1 MRKILRGLWIV
12 AFVCVLLVPGVG
24 DKAWGATV
32 NLEQARLL
40 AENWLA
46 ATTPP
51 IRQGALGRRLK
62 ESIPCLEDGRPLFY
76 VFNLAPQG
84 WLIVGG
90 DTRQEPI
97 MAFGEGK
104 LSAEV
109 LEDKAFMALF
119 SVPLSKEARQEV
131 SSVLRLSADQDV
143 PMSRRGE
150 KWRRLLERPRAIE
163 KMRTLSD
170 STGKPD
176 IPDIRVQPLVRSL
189 WNGKGWGTKGTGFDR
204 FFAKHVPDI
213 IWNDGAGIPC
223 AAVSAA
229 QLMHYFRHPNHNRRT
244 DRLFTYY
251 NHHEPE
257 KKGASALLWGDA
269 DGAPYRW
276 EDMTERPRFEYKDL
290 PDLNVSGDKGEAARR
305 ASEAISRLMMDVVV
319 ASGYGMNPR
328 KNKEGLLGGFD
339 STSGF
344 VDFVGLQM
352 SMTSLDVFDYSNMAL
367 FETTIDS
374 SHSNVAYDMKDLHS
388 VVNPNLDCG
397 VPVIVGI
404 RPLKGLSDHAM
415 LVDGY
420 GIASS
425 DVGLNEMYHHIVM
438 GSVGGDL
445 DMYYPMDNF
454 KTELLGG
461 PAYFTNTF
469 FPIAML
475 YNIASE
481 DLGSGA
487 GKRSEIVSGR
497 LSFAGK
503 PYADVTVSAETSRGT
518 FSVRTNANGI
528 FAFRL
533 PSVTSINQVSIER
546 AGLERASVNEILEK
560 ATEIKQPWNFV
571 GTSETKFYNKLP
583 EPQVGNRWWGDI
595 VLEQALVSGVTD
607 TMKKGVSRFNVPMP
621 SAFPKQASAWDFRG
635 LSAVYVSAFPFSHI
649 AFQSWFGPYFDKL
662 AEFVKNGGTA
672 YIEADSWLVAA
683 VIARRAGIG
692 LSFYNASEL
701 PLYYGGDSKTIFPKG
716 DLRAAVGKDWLKIP
730 YKPYEIGSGGPL
742 IKTLNGTKLLSTVEV
757 TLFDGKDAYT
767 RIYPA
772 AVSFPYGRGMVYF
785 TSFPVPDVP
794 LSASASLRGDVR
806 SPSAERAL
814 ADWFLSKP
822 IANAERM
829 SAMRSAGISN
839 ERIVDRAD
847 GPVSRAK
854 GSGLLVELPASEDV
868 TVAAQMS
875 RLGMKGAGAVSEDAA
890 VRRWTASLLA
900 PDGRVHDVRTTS
912 GDVLSFSVVSGDNDG
927 GAWLVRLDSASGY
940 PEGNLFVVTAAL
952 GLKDVGGTP
961 GSGDVPPD
969 VPVTGLRVEPDSA
982 DLKVGERLVLRAVLS
997 PPNATDKRVSWSVS
1011 NPSVASADA
1020 SGNILALAE
1029 GTTFVRATA
1038 ADGVH
1043 SADCT
1048 VRVARAA
1055 VLPTALALTPQSL
1068 LLTVGESAALAV
1080 SFIPPETTERDVT
1093 WSTSNPAVASAEDG
1107 QVRAVGVGTAQIT
1120 AVSAADAGVRAVCSV
1135 TVRKK
1140 NGGGGTPEELAYY
1153 RGRYPDHNVMIASEG
1168 DSELL
1173 GTDGPDVLVG
1183 GSGDNWL
1190 EGKGGNDIY
1199 VQNLGGGHDT
1209 ISNRSGG
1216 ANDVDELH
1224 FGPGIVPETLFPYR
1238 KGGDL
1243 VFSLPD
1249 ERGEESASTT
1259 VEDWYED
1266 AGARLDR
1273 IVFMD
1278 GTVWTAEDAEKRA
1291 GNPPVALKGGSGA
1304 DRMKT
1309 RSRKKDTVVLYGLE
1323 GDDRLKDGK
1332 GDDVFVG
1339 GPGDDFIHSWSLLG
1353 GKSRKTFIW
1362 NRGDGDDTV
1371 DFYFFGQKSG
1381 QRRGILRLGLG
1392 IAPGE
1397 VSLER
1402 RGGGVR
1408 VVLPGGSVTFRKAH
1422 WFTGFH
1428 HPDAIVFA
1436 DGTAWQWRDIPQK

>member
-1 MRKILRGLWIV
+1 
-12 AFVCVLLVPGVG
+12 
-24 DKAWGATV
+24 
-32 NLEQARLL
+32 
-40 AENWLA
+40 
-46 ATTPP
+46 
-51 IRQGALGRRLK
+51 
-62 ESIPCLEDGRPLFY
+62 
-76 VFNLAPQG
+76 
-84 WLIVGG
+84 
-90 DTRQEPI
+90 
-97 MAFGEGK
+97 
-104 LSAEV
+104 
-109 LEDKAFMALF
+109 
-119 SVPLSKEARQEV
+119 
-131 SSVLRLSADQDV
+131 
-143 PMSRRGE
+143 
-150 KWRRLLERPRAIE
+150 
-163 KMRTLSD
+163 
-170 STGKPD
+170 
-176 IPDIRVQPLVRSL
+176 
-189 WNGKGWGTKGTGFDR
+189 
-204 FFAKHVPDI
+204 
-213 IWNDGAGIPC
+213 
-223 AAVSAA
+223 
-229 QLMHYFRHPNHNRRT
+229 
-244 DRLFTYY
+244 
-251 NHHEPE
+251 
-257 KKGASALLWGDA
+257 
-269 DGAPYRW
+269 
-276 EDMTERPRFEYKDL
+276 MTERPFFEYEDL
-290 PDLNVSGDKGEAARR
+290 SDLNAPGEKGERARL
-305 ASEAISRLMMDVVV
+305 ASEAISRLMMDAVV
-319 ASGYGMNPR
+319 ASSYGINPR
-328 KNKEGLLGGFD
+328 KNKEELLGGFD
-339 STSGF
+339 SISGY
-344 VDFVGLQM
+344 VDLAGLKM
-352 SMTSLDVFDYSNMAL
+352 SMTSSDIFDYSNAAY
-367 FETTIDS
+367 FETQPIGDMS
-374 SHSNVAYDMKDLHS
+374 GSYHVDYDIKDLHS
-388 VVNPNLDCG
+388 LINPNLDCG
-397 VPVIVGI
+397 APVVMGI
-404 RPLKGLSDHAM
+404 RAINVSNDHTI

-438 GSVGGDL
+438 GSVGGGL
-445 DMYYPMDNF
+445 DMYYPMDHL
-454 KTELLGG
+454 KTYHPGD
-461 PAYFTNTF
+461 PYFTAHF
-469 FPIAML
+469 LPIAML

-481 DLGSGA
+481 DLGSGPD
-487 GKRSEIVSGR
+487 KRSEIVSGR
-497 LSFAGK
+497 LSFAGN

-518 FSVRTNANGI
+518 FSTRTNTNGI
-528 FAFRL
+528 FVFRL
-533 PSVTSINQVSIER
+533 PSVTSIDQVSIER

-571 GTSETKFYNKLP
+571 GTSETKFYNKLTD
-583 EPQVGNRWWGDI
+583 PQVGNRWWGDI

-875 RLGMKGAGAVSEDAA
+875 RLGMKGAGAVSEDAG

-952 GLKDVGGTP
+952 GLKNIGGTP

-969 VPVTGLRVEPDSA
+969 VSVTGLRVEPDSA

-1120 AVSAADAGVRAVCSV
+1120 AASAADAGVRAVCSV

-1278 GTVWTAEDAEKRA
+1278 GTAWTAEDAEKRA

-1353 GKSRKTFIW
+1353 GKSHKTFIW

-1402 RGGGVR
+1402 RSGGVR

-1436 DGTAWQWRDIPQK
+1436 DGTTWQWGDIPQK

>member
-1 MRKILRGLWIV
+1 MRKILRGLCAV
-12 AFVCVLLVPGVG
+12 AFACVLLYPGGG
-24 DKAWGATV
+24 DKAWGFTV
-32 NLEQARLL
+32 SLEQARLL

-46 ATTPP
+46 ATTP
-51 IRQGALGRRLK
+51 
-62 ESIPCLEDGRPLFY
+62 
-76 VFNLAPQG
+76 
-84 WLIVGG
+84 
-90 DTRQEPI
+90 
-97 MAFGEGK
+97 
-104 LSAEV
+104 
-109 LEDKAFMALF
+109 
-119 SVPLSKEARQEV
+119 
-131 SSVLRLSADQDV
+131 
-143 PMSRRGE
+143 
-150 KWRRLLERPRAIE
+150 
-163 KMRTLSD
+163 
-170 STGKPD
+170 
-176 IPDIRVQPLVRSL
+176 
-189 WNGKGWGTKGTGFDR
+189 
-204 FFAKHVPDI
+204 
-213 IWNDGAGIPC
+213 
-223 AAVSAA
+223 
-229 QLMHYFRHPNHNRRT
+229 
-244 DRLFTYY
+244 
-251 NHHEPE
+251 
-257 KKGASALLWGDA
+257 
-269 DGAPYRW
+269 
-276 EDMTERPRFEYKDL
+276 
-290 PDLNVSGDKGEAARR
+290 
-305 ASEAISRLMMDVVV
+305 
-319 ASGYGMNPR
+319 YG
-328 KNKEGLLGGFD
+328 
-339 STSGF
+339 
-344 VDFVGLQM
+344 Q
-352 SMTSLDVFDYSNMAL
+352 
-367 FETTIDS
+367 
-374 SHSNVAYDMKDLHS
+374 
-388 VVNPNLDCG
+388 
-397 VPVIVGI
+397 
-404 RPLKGLSDHAM
+404 
-415 LVDGY
+415 
-420 GIASS
+420 
-425 DVGLNEMYHHIVM
+425 
-438 GSVGGDL
+438 
-445 DMYYPMDNF
+445 
-454 KTELLGG
+454 
-461 PAYFTNTF
+461 
-469 FPIAML
+469 
-475 YNIASE
+475 
-481 DLGSGA
+481 
-487 GKRSEIVSGR
+487 
-497 LSFAGK
+497 
-503 PYADVTVSAETSRGT
+503 
-518 FSVRTNANGI
+518 
-528 FAFRL
+528 
-533 PSVTSINQVSIER
+533 
-546 AGLERASVNEILEK
+546 
-560 ATEIKQPWNFV
+560 
-571 GTSETKFYNKLP
+571 
-583 EPQVGNRWWGDI
+583 
-595 VLEQALVSGVTD
+595 
-607 TMKKGVSRFNVPMP
+607 
-621 SAFPKQASAWDFRG
+621 
-635 LSAVYVSAFPFSHI
+635 
-649 AFQSWFGPYFDKL
+649 
-662 AEFVKNGGTA
+662 
-672 YIEADSWLVAA
+672 
-683 VIARRAGIG
+683 
-692 LSFYNASEL
+692 
-701 PLYYGGDSKTIFPKG
+701 
-716 DLRAAVGKDWLKIP
+716 
-730 YKPYEIGSGGPL
+730 
-742 IKTLNGTKLLSTVEV
+742 
-757 TLFDGKDAYT
+757 
-767 RIYPA
+767 
-772 AVSFPYGRGMVYF
+772 GMVYY
-785 TSFPVPDVP
+785 TGFPVPSTSS
-794 LSASASLRGDVR
+794 SAFLSLRQDNR
-806 SPSAERAL
+806 TPSAERAL

-875 RLGMKGAGAVSEDAA
+875 RLGMKGAGAVSEDAG

-952 GLKDVGGTP
+952 GLKNIGGTP

-969 VPVTGLRVEPDSA
+969 VSVTGLRVEPDSA

-1278 GTVWTAEDAEKRA
+1278 GTAWTAEDAEKRA
-1291 GNPPVALKGGSGA
+1291 GNPPVALKGGSGS

-1339 GPGDDFIHSWSLLG
+1339 GPGDDFIHSWSLMG
-1353 GKSRKTFIW
+1353 GKSHKTFIW

-1402 RGGGVR
+1402 RSGGVR

-1436 DGTAWQWRDIPQK
+1436 DGTTWQWRDIPQK

>member
-1 MRKILRGLWIV
+1 
-12 AFVCVLLVPGVG
+12 
-24 DKAWGATV
+24 
-32 NLEQARLL
+32 
-40 AENWLA
+40 
-46 ATTPP
+46 
-51 IRQGALGRRLK
+51 
-62 ESIPCLEDGRPLFY
+62 
-76 VFNLAPQG
+76 
-84 WLIVGG
+84 
-90 DTRQEPI
+90 
-97 MAFGEGK
+97 
-104 LSAEV
+104 
-109 LEDKAFMALF
+109 
-119 SVPLSKEARQEV
+119 
-131 SSVLRLSADQDV
+131 
-143 PMSRRGE
+143 
-150 KWRRLLERPRAIE
+150 
-163 KMRTLSD
+163 
-170 STGKPD
+170 
-176 IPDIRVQPLVRSL
+176 
-189 WNGKGWGTKGTGFDR
+189 
-204 FFAKHVPDI
+204 
-213 IWNDGAGIPC
+213 
-223 AAVSAA
+223 
-229 QLMHYFRHPNHNRRT
+229 MHYFRHPNHNRRT
-244 DRLFTYY
+244 DRLFTYHNY
-251 NHHEPE
+251 LEPE
-257 KKGASALLWGDA
+257 GKGASALLWGDA
-269 DGAPYRW
+269 DGTPYKW
-276 EDMTERPRFEYKDL
+276 EDMTERPFFEYEDL
-290 PDLNVSGDKGEAARR
+290 PDLNAPGEKEERARR
-305 ASEAISRLMMDVVV
+305 ASEAIRRLMMDAVV

-328 KNKEGLLGGFD
+328 SNVEGFLGGFD
-339 STSGF
+339 SKDLGGY
-344 VDFVGLQM
+344 VDLVGLKM
-352 SMTSLDVFDYSNMAL
+352 SMTSSDIFDYSNASY
-367 FETTIDS
+367 FETQPISDMS
-374 SHSNVAYDMKDLHS
+374 GSYHVDYDIKDLHS
-388 VVNPNLDCG
+388 LINPNLDCG
-397 VPVIVGI
+397 APVVMGI
-404 RPLKGLSDHAM
+404 RAINVSNDHTM

-438 GSVGGDL
+438 GSVGGGL
-445 DMYYPMDNF
+445 DMYYPMDNL
-454 KTELLGG
+454 KTYRPGD
-461 PAYFTNTF
+461 PYFTARF
-469 FPIAML
+469 LPIAML

-481 DLGSGA
+481 DLGSGPD
-487 GKRSEIVSGR
+487 KRSEIVSGR

-518 FSVRTNANGI
+518 FSSRTNANGI

-533 PSVTSINQVSIER
+533 PSVTSIDQVSIER
-546 AGLERASVNEILEK
+546 AGLEKASVNEILEK
-560 ATEIKQPWNFV
+560 ETEIKQPWNFV

-621 SAFPKQASAWDFRG
+621 SAFPRQASAWDFRG

-649 AFQSWFGPYFDKL
+649 AFQSWFGPYFNKL

-701 PLYYGGDSKTIFPKG
+701 PLYYGGDSKTIFPKR
-716 DLRAAVGKDWLKIP
+716 DQRAAVGKDRLKIP

-875 RLGMKGAGAVSEDAA
+875 RLGMKGAGAVSEDAG

-952 GLKDVGGTP
+952 GLKNIGGTP

-969 VPVTGLRVEPDSA
+969 VSVTGLRVEPDSA

-1120 AVSAADAGVRAVCSV
+1120 AASAADAGVRAVCSV

-1278 GTVWTAEDAEKRA
+1278 GTAWTAEDAEKRA
-1291 GNPPVALKGGSGA
+1291 GNPPVALKGGSGS

-1339 GPGDDFIHSWSLLG
+1339 GPGDDFIHSWSLMG
-1353 GKSRKTFIW
+1353 GKSHKTFIW

-1402 RGGGVR
+1402 RSGGVR

-1436 DGTAWQWRDIPQK
+1436 DGTTWQWRDIPQK